1 MASLSS
7 LHSISSAS
15 SSKSLS
21 ACTSSSQKTTQISV
35 IRKQN
40 YNHYRIIQCK
50 ASKNHDE
57 DDRVNETSSSSFI
70 DRRNM
75 ILGLGGLYG
84 ATSAAGFGADGRM
97 AVAAPIPPPDLSDC
111 GPASLPPGVPSINC
125 CPPTTTKIIDFELPS
140 PDTPLRV
147 RPAAHLVDA
156 AYIAKINKAYEL
168 MRALPDDDPRS
179 FRNQANVHCAYC
191 DAAYSQILA
200 GYPNLEIQVHRCWL
214 FFPFHRWYLY
224 FHEKILG
231 SLIGDPTFALP
242 YWNWDSPAGMRMP
255 SLYTN
260 PGSALYDP
268 LRDPLHQ
275 PPALLDLNY
284 NGVDTNLPPQQLIF
298 QNLTTMYRQMVSG
311 GKTPT
316 LFIGSPYRAGDPP
329 APGGGTIEEVPHGPV
344 HRWTGDR
351 RQPNGEDMGNF
362 YSAARDPIFF
372 AHHSNIDRVWTIW
385 KSLGGRR
392 RDFTDPDFLNASFI
406 FYDEKKQLVRVTVK
420 DSLEQENLRYKYQ
433 DVQLPWLHT
442 KPKAPTTK
450 KVDKNSMGTT
460 AFPVTLDKTVQVLV
474 KRPITKKRSKKEK
487 EAREEM
493 LVINGVEF
501 YRGAPVK
508 FDVFINY
515 DGDAGLDSTAC
526 AGSLANVPHAHGDQ
540 VNYERIKT
548 RLKLAL
554 NDMLEDLEAEDDKDI
569 VVTMVPRETEN
580 GMGVCTIDGMEIQK
594 TMTSFSFIP
603 SIFSASSKFLSSCP
617 NSSRKMTQIYVIR
630 KLKYNHLRVIHCRTN
645 KDHDQDNH
653 ENETTSS
660 SFMDRRNMLLGLG
673 GLYGATSAGFG
684 EDRMSVAAP
693 TPPPDISTC
702 DPTNIPAGVAP
713 ADCCPP
719 PSTTIVDFEK
729 PSSSTPLRIRPAA
742 HLVDEAYI
750 AKYNKAYELMRAL
763 PDDDPRSFYKQ
774 ANIHCAYCS
783 DAFDQSLA
791 GFPGL
796 ELQVHSC
803 WLFLPFHRYY
813 LYFHEKILGSLIDD
827 PTFAL
832 PFWNWDSPAGM
843 KMPSMYL
850 TPGSALYDPLR
861 DPQHLPPT
869 IVDLNYD
876 FVDSNLPAQQLI
888 TKNLITMYRQVVSG
902 GKTPTLFLG
911 SPYRAGDPP
920 NPGEGTIELLPHNT
934 VHNWTGDRR
943 QPNGENMGNFY
954 SAARDPTFYAH
965 HANIDR
971 IWTIWKS
978 LGGNRKDFTDPDFLN
993 AVFLFYDENKQL
1005 VRVTVKDCL
1014 EPENMRFKYQDV
1026 EIPWLQ
1032 MKPKAPKAR
1041 MLRTKIAKKTAAGK
1055 TEYPV
1060 ILDKTVHV
1068 LVKRPIIKRRSKKE
1082 KEDKEEMLI
1091 ISGIELD
1098 RGAPVKFDVY
1108 INYDDNVGPES
1119 SEYAGCFTNV
1129 PHAHGDHKGKKI
1141 IKTYMKLG
1149 INDILEDLDAEDDD
1163 EILVTLVPKY
1173 SGRVKTVVTIDNI
1186 EIQYD

>member
-21 ACTSSSQKTTQISV
+21 ACHNSSQKTTQISV
-35 IRKQN
+35 IRKQK
-40 YNHYRIIQCK
+40 YNHYIYRIIQCRT
-50 ASKNHDE
+50 SKNHDE
-57 DDRVNETSSSSFI
+57 DDRVNETSSSFI

-75 ILGLGGLYG
+75 LLGLGSLYG
-84 ATSAAGFGADGRM
+84 ATSAAGFGADGCM

-111 GPASLPPGVPSINC
+111 GPANLPPGVPSINC
-125 CPPTTTKIIDFELPS
+125 CPPTTTKIIDFELPC

-231 SLIGDPTFALP
+231 TLIGDPTFTLP

-275 PPALLDLNY
+275 PPNLLDLNY

-316 LFIGSPYRAGDPP
+316 LFLGSPYRAGDPP
-329 APGGGTIEEVPHGPV
+329 APGSGTIEDVPHGPV

-372 AHHSNIDRVWTIW
+372 AHHSNVDRMWTIW

-392 RDFTDPDFLNASFI
+392 QDFTDPDFLNASFI
-406 FYDEKKQLVRVTVK
+406 LYDEKKQLVRVTVK

-433 DVQLPWLHT
+433 DVEIPWLQT

-450 KVDKNSMGTT
+450 KVDKNDVGTT
-460 AFPVTLDKTVQVLV
+460 AFPVTLDKTVQVVV

-487 EAREEM
+487 ADKEEM
-493 LVINGVEF
+493 LIINGVEF

-515 DGDAGLDSTAC
+515 DGEAGLDSTAC

-548 RLKLAL
+548 PLKLAL
-554 NDMLEDLEAEDDKDI
+554 NDMLEDLEAEDDEDI

-580 GMGVCTIDGMEIQK
+580 GIVVCTIDGMEIHHG
-594 TMTSFSFIP
+594 FSFFP
-603 SIFSASSKFLSSCP
+603 SLISTASSKSLSPCP
-617 NSSRKMTQIYVIR
+617 SSSRKIIQISVIR
-630 KLKYNHLRVIHCRTN
+630 KLKYNHLRVIRCRTN

-660 SFMDRRNMLLGLG
+660 SFIDIRNMLLGLG

-684 EDRMSVAAP
+684 EDRMAVAAP
-693 TPPPDISTC
+693 IPPPDISNFG
-702 DPTNIPAGVAP
+702 PANIPVGATPV
-713 ADCCPP
+713 DC
-719 PSTTIVDFEK
+719 S
-729 PSSSTPLRIRPAA
+729 R
-742 HLVDEAYI
+742 LVDEANI
-750 AKYNKAYELMRAL
+750 VKYNKAYELMTAL
-763 PDDDPRSFYKQ
+763 PDDDPCSFYQQ
-774 ANIHCAYCS
+774 ANL
-783 DAFDQSLA
+783 LA
-791 GFPGL
+791 IQIL
-796 ELQVHSC
+796 
-803 WLFLPFHRYY
+803 
-813 LYFHEKILGSLIDD
+813 LY
-827 PTFAL
+827 
-832 PFWNWDSPAGM
+832 WDSPAGM
-843 KMPSMYL
+843 RMPSLY
-850 TPGSALYDPLR
+850 TNPGSALYDPLR
-861 DPQHLPPT
+861 DPLHQPPT
-869 IVDLNYD
+869 LLDLNYNGL
-876 FVDSNLPAQQLI
+876 V
-888 TKNLITMYRQVVSG
+888 
-902 GKTPTLFLG
+902 
-911 SPYRAGDPP
+911 
-920 NPGEGTIELLPHNT
+920 PHNT
-934 VHNWTGDRR
+934 VHIWTGDKT
-943 QPNGENMGNFY
+943 QPNLEDMGNFY
-954 SAARDPTFYAH
+954 SAARDPFF
-965 HANIDR
+965 
-971 IWTIWKS
+971 S
-978 LGGNRKDFTDPDFLN
+978 LF
-993 AVFLFYDENKQL
+993 E
-1005 VRVTVKDCL
+1005 
-1014 EPENMRFKYQDV
+1014 
-1026 EIPWLQ
+1026 
-1032 MKPKAPKAR
+1032 AR
-1041 MLRTKIAKKTAAGK
+1041 
-1055 TEYPV
+1055 E
-1060 ILDKTVHV
+1060 
-1068 LVKRPIIKRRSKKE
+1068 SK
-1082 KEDKEEMLI
+1082 
-1091 ISGIELD
+1091 
-1098 RGAPVKFDVY
+1098 V
-1108 INYDDNVGPES
+1108 
-1119 SEYAGCFTNV
+1119 
-1129 PHAHGDHKGKKI
+1129 
-1141 IKTYMKLG
+1141 
-1149 INDILEDLDAEDDD
+1149 
-1163 EILVTLVPKY
+1163 
-1173 SGRVKTVVTIDNI
+1173 
-1186 EIQYD
+1186 